1 MKYDAYVP
9 QFDEQKA
16 ISSILSKM
24 DNEILLIEKKVELVR
39 QEKRALMQLLLSGIV
54 RVNEI

>member
-1 MKYDAYVP
+1 MAVKAEDFMKYDAYVP

-24 DNEILLIEKKVELVR
+24 DDEILLIEKKVELVR
-39 QEKRALMQLLLSGIV
+39 QEK
-54 RVNEI
+54 EH